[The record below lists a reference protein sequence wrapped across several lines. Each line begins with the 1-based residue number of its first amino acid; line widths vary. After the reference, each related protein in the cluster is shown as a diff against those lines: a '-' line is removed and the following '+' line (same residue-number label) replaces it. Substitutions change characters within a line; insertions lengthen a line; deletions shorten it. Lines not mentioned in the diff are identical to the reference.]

1 VVMRKDF
8 SPEKLLEMIKESWQ
22 VMIGAQDADFQLISF
37 DKKMECGF
45 SFLTGAVS
53 IKHAESNYTVLID
66 CSFPFIYAVL
76 RKCLDIK
83 AQHATEADM
92 FDIVAELC
100 NLFAGML
107 QYNLGDDYQIGLPS
121 IAKGRA
127 GISEGT
133 KDKLISIV
141 NIQVSK
147 YPVGVYIMK
156 V

>member
-1 VVMRKDF
+1 MRAEF
-8 SPEKLLEMIKESWQ
+8 SPEKLLEMVKNSWQ
-22 VMIGAQDADFQLISF
+22 MMIDAEDADFKLISF
-37 DKKMECGF
+37 DEKTECGF

-53 IKHAESNYTVLID
+53 IKHPQGNHTVLID

-83 AQHATEADM
+83 AQRATEADM
-92 FDIVAELC
+92 FDMVAELC

-127 GISEGT
+127 GITEST
-133 KDKLISIV
+133 KEKLISLV
-141 NIQVSK
+141 NLQVTK